1 MECVTTITTDVPQ
14 VEDVLMLWIRREW
27 QQVSSGLSLVM
38 KAPRPDQHFGGFER
52 IISQPQLPDYAAII
66 AVVSRVGEV
75 LSVQVG
81 LETAGNV

>member
-1 MECVTTITTDVPQ
+1 M
-14 VEDVLMLWIRREW
+14 
-27 QQVSSGLSLVM
+27 SLVM
-38 KAPRPDQHFGGFER
+38 KAPRPDQHFGGLER

-81 LETAGNV
+81 LETAGNVYKLLRDVAVDTGQRTQQYWCRNSSGPS